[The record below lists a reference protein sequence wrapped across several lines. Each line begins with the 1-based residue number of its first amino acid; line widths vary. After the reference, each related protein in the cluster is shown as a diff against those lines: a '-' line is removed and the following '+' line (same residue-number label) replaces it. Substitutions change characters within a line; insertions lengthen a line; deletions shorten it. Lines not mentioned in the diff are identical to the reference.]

1 MKATKKQTRGKDEKS
16 CIIQNLFML
25 KKNFMARNQIKVL
38 VPSSKYTSDQN
49 YILLKSNQYQEPHP
63 SLNIKTST
71 YTAFLS
77 LSFVF

>member
-25 KKNFMARNQIKVL
+25 KKNLWQETKSKFVEVL

-49 YILLKSNQYQEPHP
+49 
-63 SLNIKTST
+63 
-71 YTAFLS
+71 
-77 LSFVF
+77 